1 MLKSPLFWKVVTLS
15 GAIVLLLIPLMMVRQ
30 IIVERADYRDT
41 VEDEIRQS
49 TSGPQKVVGP
59 LIAVPVTELYT
70 VMEDDRQVQHKRSF
84 IHFWLPESLMVEGNQ
99 NVEARKI
106 GIYQGQVWHTGVA
119 LKATFAAAR
128 LSELNKPTIELGKP
142 YVVIGVGDARG
153 IGVVKA
159 PTVNGTAFA
168 VEPGTGLSGGGD
180 GLHIPLPDEQW
191 AQRDLNLTMSL
202 NLSGTGSFS
211 VVPVGRNSEMSLSSN
226 WPHPNF
232 LGDFLP
238 AKREISAS
246 GFQAQWQSSW
256 FANNLGERF
265 VESQKDGWFSLPA
278 FSVAVATPADQYQLT
293 DRATKYALLLITLTF
308 MAFFIFETLTGKQ
321 LHPMQYLLVGLSLV
335 MFYLLLLALA
345 EHIGFT
351 PAWIAASLVGAL
363 MNGVYLQAVLKGW
376 RNSIMF
382 TLALLLLDG
391 VMWVLLRSADS
402 ALLLGTTVLLLALG
416 GVMFL
421 TRHLDW
427 YAFSRARP
435 LPPTTTPTPT
445 TPTAPATPQ
454 DDTFRLWK

>member
-1 MLKSPLFWKVVTLS
+1 MLKSPLFWKIVTLG
-15 GAIVLLLIPLMMVRQ
+15 GAIILLLIPLMMVRA
-30 IIVERADYRDT
+30 IIVERADYCDK
-41 VEDEIRQS
+41 VDDAIRQS

-70 VMEDDRQVQHKRSF
+70 VLENDKEVQHKRSF
-84 IHFWLPESLMVEGNQ
+84 LHFWLPESLVVEGNQ

-106 GIYQGQVWHTGVA
+106 GIYQGQVWHTDVE
-119 LKATFAAAR
+119 LKAEFDVAR
-128 LSELNKPTIELGKP
+128 LSELNKPNVTLGTP
-142 YVVIGVGDARG
+142 FIVVGVGDARG

-159 PTVNGTAFA
+159 PKINGTALA
-168 VEPGTGLSGGGD
+168 VEPGTGLSGSGEGI
-180 GLHIPLPDEQW
+180 HIPLPDSKW
-191 AQRDLNLTMSL
+191 ATRNLSLAMSL

-211 VVPVGRNSEMSLSSN
+211 VVPVGRSSEMTLTSN

-238 AKREISAS
+238 GKREISES
-246 GFQAQWQSSW
+246 GYQAQWQSSW

-265 VESQKDGWFSLPA
+265 TDTKEIRWYGLPS

-293 DRATKYALLLITLTF
+293 DRATKYAILLISLTF
-308 MAFFIFETLTGKQ
+308 MAFFVFETLTGKK

-335 MFYLLLLALA
+335 MFYLLLLALS

-351 PAWIAASLVGAL
+351 LAWIVASLVGAL

-376 RNSIMF
+376 RNSLLFI
-382 TLALLLLDG
+382 LALLALDG
-391 VMWVLLRSADS
+391 VMWALLRSEDS
-402 ALLLGTTVLLLALG
+402 ALLLGTGVLLLALG

-427 YAFSRARP
+427 YSFSRIK
-435 LPPTTTPTPT
+435 
-445 TPTAPATPQ
+445 PTAEAVEE
-454 DDTFRLWK
+454 DTLRLWK

>member
-1 MLKSPLFWKVVTLS
+1 MLKSPLFWKVVTLG

-41 VEDEIRQS
+41 VEDAIRQS

-59 LIAVPVTELYT
+59 LIAVPVSELYT
-70 VMEDDRQVQHKRSF
+70 VMEDDKKVERTRSF

-99 NVEARKI
+99 NVEARKV
-106 GIYQGQVWHTGVA
+106 GIYQGQVWHTDLAINAKFNV
-119 LKATFAAAR
+119 AR
-128 LSELNKPTIELGKP
+128 LNALNKPSISLGKP
-142 YVVIGVGDARG
+142 FIVMGVGDARG
-153 IGVVKA
+153 IGAVKA
-159 PTVNGTAFA
+159 PTVNGIPLA
-168 VEPGTGLSGGGD
+168 VEPGTGLTGSGAGI
-180 GLHIPLPDEQW
+180 HIPLPDEQW
-191 AQRDLNLTMSL
+191 ATRDLNLAMSL

-211 VVPVGRNSEMSLSSN
+211 VVPIGRSSEMTLTSN

-238 AKREISAS
+238 GKREISPS

-256 FANNLGERF
+256 FANNLGEEF
-265 VESQKDGWFSLPA
+265 VATQKDGWYSLPS

-293 DRATKYALLLITLTF
+293 DRATKYALLLISLTF
-308 MAFFIFETLTGKQ
+308 MAFFVFETLTGKR

-335 MFYLLLLALA
+335 MFYLLLLALS

-351 PAWIAASLVGAL
+351 PAWIAASLVGAM

-376 RNSIMF
+376 RISIVF

-391 VMWVLLRSADS
+391 VMWVLLRSEDS
-402 ALLLGTTVLLLALG
+402 ALLLGTAVLLLALG

-427 YAFSRARP
+427 YTFSRAKP
-435 LPPTTTPTPT
+435 VPPVTPDN
-445 TPTAPATPQ
+445 Q
-454 DDTFRLWK
+454 DDALRLWK